1 MGRTF
6 EIVLWSFNLEAANL
20 KYHNCCNK
28 NFANFK
34 GLEESKAD
42 RILTEVTA
50 FIHFTH
56 VSSCNSRVVI
66 DHKTMKIS
74 LNLADFRD
82 FFLTET
88 FTNLPSPF
96 DSLY

>member
-1 MGRTF
+1 MARTF

-42 RILTEVTA
+42 LA
-50 FIHFTH
+50 FLLKSQALCTL
-56 VSSCNSRVVI
+56 
-66 DHKTMKIS
+66 HKS
-74 LNLADFRD
+74 L
-82 FFLTET
+82 
-88 FTNLPSPF
+88 
-96 DSLY
+96 